1 MKIERGRGA
10 PVKLIVASDHAGR
23 RLKRAVLVHLAAKGF
38 EVRDLGVD
46 DSTER
51 ADYPDYARPL
61 AEEVAAGK
69 YDLGILVCGT
79 GTGMAMAAN
88 KIPGARAANCTC
100 EFLARMARAH
110 NNANILA
117 LGERVLGEALAL
129 DIVEAFIA
137 ASFEGGRHQARLDK
151 IGG

>member
-1 MKIERGRGA
+1 
-10 PVKLIVASDHAGR
+10 VKLIVASDHAGR

-38 EVRDLGVD
+38 EVTDLGVD
-46 DSTER
+46 DATER

-79 GTGMAMAAN
+79 GTGMALAAN

-100 EFLARMARAH
+100 ELLARLARAH
-110 NNANILA
+110 NNANILT
-117 LGERVLGEALAL
+117 LGQRVLGEELALA
-129 DIVEAFIA
+129 IVEAFIA
-137 ASFEGGRHQARLDK
+137 TSFEGGRHQARLDK
-151 IGG
+151 IGD

>member
-1 MKIERGRGA
+1 M
-10 PVKLIVASDHAGR
+10 KLIVASDHAGR